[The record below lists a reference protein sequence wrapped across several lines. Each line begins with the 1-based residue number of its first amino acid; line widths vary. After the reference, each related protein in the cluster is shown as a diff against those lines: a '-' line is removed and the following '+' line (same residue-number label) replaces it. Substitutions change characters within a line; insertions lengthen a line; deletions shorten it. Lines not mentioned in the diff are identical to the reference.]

1 MRRRLQAK
9 LKEVNTELRRRLNV
23 PFRNVGEWLSSVLRG
38 HYRYYGV
45 VGNFEALSRFRY
57 AVAHLWHRTLQ
68 RRSQKASVRWERMAR
83 LIKRWLP
90 RARIYHPAQPTTQ
103 LRLAFL
109 TRDKSPVR
117 QFRTPGSEAGASRK
131 GRPYAD

>member
-23 PFRNVGEWLSSVLRG
+23 PVRNVGEWLSSVLRG

-117 QFRTPGSEAGASRK
+117 QFRTPGSEAGA
-131 GRPYAD
+131 P